1 MSRIP
6 IRIRLTLAF
15 ALAVGV
21 VLAGL
26 GLVVYTRFEDSL
38 NENTDQALRS
48 RATDIA
54 AVIARSGPRLS
65 APGAKRF
72 IESDE
77 SFAQLLAGDG
87 SIVDGTQEAR
97 SRPLLTPDEV
107 ARARDDPLTV
117 ERASAV
123 DDDDPARLFAV
134 PVGDLVLVVGQDVE
148 DNEESLSTLG
158 ALLGIGLPIALL
170 LASVTGYAVA
180 ASALRP
186 VEAMRGKAAQ
196 VSDARPGERLPLPA
210 ADDEIRRLG
219 ETLNAMLTRLE
230 TAIEREKGFVADASH
245 ELRTPLAS
253 LRTEL
258 ELAVRHERSPE
269 ELRAAL
275 RSASE
280 EADRLSRL
288 ADDLLVLAR
297 SDRGTLPLELEPV
310 AARDLL
316 DRVAGRFRGAGRE
329 MRVEVPDGLELSAD
343 RLRLEQAL
351 GNLVANAVAHGDG
364 LVTLSARR
372 SDGAVELHV
381 EDEGAGVPAEF
392 AERAFERFTRADD
405 ARTGGG
411 TGLGLAIVAAIA
423 RAHGGRAGLSRRPGG
438 TDAWISLPSLIDRSS
453 GTSTKAAESERK
465 ETR

>member
-26 GLVVYTRFEDSL
+26 GVVVYTRFEDSL
-38 NENTDQALRS
+38 NDNIDQALRS

-54 AVIARSGPRLS
+54 AVIERSGPRLS
-65 APGAKRF
+65 APGAERF
-72 IESDE
+72 IEGDE

-87 SIVDGTQEAR
+87 RLVEGTREVQ

-107 ARARDDPLTV
+107 VRAREEPLTLASDGAV
-117 ERASAV
+117 EE
-123 DDDDPARLFAV
+123 DDPARLFAV

-148 DNEESLSTLG
+148 DNEESLATLR
-158 ALLGIGLPIALL
+158 ALLGIVLPIALL
-170 LASVTGYAVA
+170 LASMTGYAVA

-186 VEAMRGKAAQ
+186 VEAMRRKAAQ
-196 VSDARPGERLPLPA
+196 VSDERPGERLPLPA

-219 ETLNAMLTRLE
+219 ETLNAMLARLE

-253 LRTEL
+253 IRTEL
-258 ELAVRHERSPE
+258 ELALRRERSPE
-269 ELRAAL
+269 ELRDAL

-280 EADRLSRL
+280 ETDRLSRL

-297 SDRGTLPLELEPV
+297 SDRGTLPLELESV

-316 DRVAGRFRGAGRE
+316 DRVAGRFRGSGRE
-329 MRVEVPDGLELSAD
+329 VRVEVPDSLELSAD

-351 GNLVANAVAHGDG
+351 GNLVANAVTHGDG
-364 LVTLSARR
+364 PVTISARR
-372 SDGAVELHV
+372 SDGVVELHV
-381 EDEGAGVPAEF
+381 EDEGEGVPAEF

-405 ARTGGG
+405 ARTAGGS
-411 TGLGLAIVAAIA
+411 GLGLAIVAAIA

-438 TDAWISLPSLIDRSS
+438 TDAWISLPGLIDRSS
-453 GTSTKAAESERK
+453 STPTKASRSD
-465 ETR
+465 